1 MTAPDPAELLP
12 RLVAIPS
19 ESGAEGELAAFVL
32 DWARGHRLDAA
43 MVGRNLVIRAGRPS
57 GRRLLLCSHLD
68 TVAPVAGWP
77 HDPFEPREQDGR
89 ISGLGANDAKGC
101 VAAMLCAMA
110 GLGGAP
116 PACEVVL
123 ALVVDE
129 EVGGGEGLATIL
141 PQLGRLDAAV
151 IGEPTGLD
159 LCISQKGLL
168 ILELE
173 TAGVARHAA
182 HAHRLPGANAVVEAA
197 HAIARLAGFE
207 PAPPHPLLGPVTCHV
222 TTIEGGTR
230 RNVIPDRCRFMLDI
244 RTVTPGASAAIVAAV
259 AERSG
264 AAVRVF
270 SDRMQ
275 PFDTDP
281 AATVVAAARRARPQ
295 ASLVGSATM
304 SDGVWT
310 RHLPTVKAGPGASE
324 RSHTAGEWVSRNE
337 LREGATFYRRLIDEY
352 ATLTTAGHDG
362 RSAV

>member
-1 MTAPDPAELLP
+1 MTGSDPFELLR

-19 ESGAEGELAAFVL
+19 ESGDEARLAAFVL
-32 DWARGHRLDAA
+32 KWARQHDLAA
-43 MVGRNLVIRAGRPS
+43 EMVGRNVVIRAGAP
-57 GRRLLLCSHLD
+57 GGHRLLLCSHLD

-77 HDPFEPREQDGR
+77 HDPFTPTEHEGR
-89 ISGLGANDAKGC
+89 LSGLGANDAKGC
-101 VAAMLCAMA
+101 VAAMLTA
-110 GLGGAP
+110 LGALADAP
-116 PACEVVL
+116 PGCEIVL
-123 ALVVDE
+123 ALTVDE
-129 EVGGGEGLATIL
+129 EIGGGEGLVAIL
-141 PQLGRLDAAV
+141 PELGRLDAAV
-151 IGEPTGLD
+151 IGEPTALEI
-159 LCISQKGLL
+159 CCSQKGLL

-182 HAHRLPGANAVVEAA
+182 HAHRLPGSNAIVAA
-197 HAIARLAGFE
+197 AAAIARLDGFA

-244 RTVTPGASAAIVAAV
+244 RTVVPAATAAIVAAV
-259 AERSG
+259 SERSG

-281 AATVVAAARRARPQ
+281 GAAIVRAARRARP
-295 ASLVGSATM
+295 AAPLVGSATM

-310 RHLPTVKAGPGASE
+310 RHLATVKIGPGATE

-337 LREGATFYRRLIDEY
+337 LVEGATFYRRLIAEY
-352 ATLTTAGHDG
+352 AALTSVDEG